1 MRAQLTPPNAF
12 MTVSTAYSNAPDLTA
27 EDYVLIGL
35 ATCFLKAEGEVIQ
48 VTMAEP
54 IPSAYLEALMKGVPT
69 SYQSLHAVSLG
80 EVLEADQPKLLPAA
94 KAAEAQV
101 SPEFVEQALAAAR
114 TYKSRPKAQ
123 AFIPAGTVYTE
134 VNYSTE
140 RKRILNA
147 ENMVTAD
154 DNVKQHQYTHMTL

>member
-1 MRAQLTPPNAF
+1 
-12 MTVSTAYSNAPDLTA
+12 MTATAAYPNAPDLNA
-27 EDYVLIGL
+27 EDYILIGL
-35 ATCFLKAEGEVIQ
+35 ATCFLKQEGEVTQ

-69 SYQSLHAVSLG
+69 SYQSLYAVSLG
-80 EVLEADQPKLLPAA
+80 EVLEAGQPKLLPAA
-94 KAAEAQV
+94 KAANAQV
-101 SPEFVEQALAAAR
+101 SPDFVEQALAAAR
-114 TYKSRPKAQ
+114 TYQSRPEAQ
-123 AFIPAGTVYTE
+123 TFVPAGTVYTD